1 MIEADMMH
9 KINSGGKGPLAFT
22 RNPLL
27 FLLIALFALLLLYPF
42 FAGSVMAHALWDI
55 CSSAVLLLGIYAIS
69 HLRRH
74 VVIAAVLGI
83 IVLGTRWSGYVI
95 DDERLLLVNYG
106 LGVIFFAFTACLLLA
121 DVLRKGAVTADKVYG
136 ALCVYLL
143 IGLTWGFMFLTL
155 EGFQPGSFQFGQA
168 RLSGIEKDSATLI
181 YFSFVTLST
190 VGYGDITPLSPP
202 ARSFA
207 FMEAIIGQIY
217 LAVLVARLVGLHI
230 AYSMAGDS

>member
-9 KINSGGKGPLAFT
+9 KINSGGKGPLALT
-22 RNPLL
+22 RTPLL
-27 FLLIALFALLLLYPF
+27 SLLMALLALLLLYPF
-42 FAGSVMAHALWDI
+42 FASSVMAHALWDI
-55 CSSAVLLLGIYAIS
+55 CSSAILLLGIYAIS
-69 HLRRH
+69 HVRRH
-74 VVIAAVLGI
+74 VVIAAVLGT

-95 DDERLLLVNYG
+95 DNDGLLLVNYG
-106 LGVIFFAFTACLLLA
+106 LAAIFFTFTACLLLA
-121 DVLRKGAVTADKVYG
+121 DVLRKGAVTADKIYG

-155 EGFQPGSFQFGQA
+155 EGVQPGSFQFGQA
-168 RLSGIEKDSATLI
+168 RSSGIEKDPATLV

-202 ARSFA
+202 ARSLA
-207 FMEAIIGQIY
+207 FLEAIIGQIY

-230 AYSMAGDS
+230 AYSMAGDP

>member
-1 MIEADMMH
+1 
-9 KINSGGKGPLAFT
+9 
-22 RNPLL
+22 LL
-27 FLLIALFALLLLYPF
+27 SLLVALLALLLLYPF
-42 FAGSVMAHALWDI
+42 FAGRVMAHAFWDI
-55 CSSAVLLLGIYAIS
+55 CSSAVLLLGLYAIS
-69 HLRRH
+69 HVRRRL
-74 VVIAAVLGI
+74 VIALILSIAVLG
-83 IVLGTRWSGYVI
+83 TKWSGYVI
-95 DDERLLLVNYG
+95 DNAMLLLVNYG
-106 LGVIFFAFTACLLLA
+106 LAAIFFIFTACLLLG
-121 DVLRKGAVTADKVYG
+121 DVLRKGAVTADKIYG

-155 EGFQPGSFQFGQA
+155 EGVQPGSFSLGQGQP
-168 RLSGIEKDSATLI
+168 SGIETDPATLV

-230 AYSMAGDS
+230 AYSMAGNP

>member
-1 MIEADMMH
+1 MMAQGEMRH
-9 KINSGGKGPLAFT
+9 KGQLAFT
-22 RNPLL
+22 RSPLL
-27 FLLIALFALLLLYPF
+27 SLLIALLALLLAYPF
-42 FAGSVMAHALWDI
+42 FADSVMAHAFWDI
-55 CSSAVLLLGIYAIS
+55 CSSAVLLLGLYAIS
-69 HLRRH
+69 HVRRRL
-74 VVIAAVLGI
+74 VIALVFAIAVLG
-83 IVLGTRWSGYVI
+83 TKWSGYVV

-106 LGVIFFAFTACLLLA
+106 LGVLFFTFTACLLLA
-121 DVLRKGAVTADKVYG
+121 DVLRKGAVTADKIYG

-155 EGFQPGSFQFGQA
+155 EGFQPGSFLIGQA
-168 RLSGIEKDSATLI
+168 RSSGIEKDPATLV

-190 VGYGDITPLSPP
+190 VGYGDITPLSPL

-230 AYSMAGDS
+230 AYSLAGDP